1 MYDKLAFKRVM
12 LKESAISTRQVR
24 RIIMGIFDKIL
35 KGLGLK
41 KDEEPKA
48 GATAQPRAKITFGKR
63 PEMEMVDVVAKL
75 DGLAKSNPQKLD
87 WKVSIVDLLKLLDI
101 DSSFENR
108 KALATELG
116 ATADTMEDSAR
127 MNIWLHKEVLKRIAE
142 NGGNVPL
149 NLLD

>member
-1 MYDKLAFKRVM
+1 
-12 LKESAISTRQVR
+12 
-24 RIIMGIFDKIL
+24 MGIFDKIL

>member
-1 MYDKLAFKRVM
+1 
-12 LKESAISTRQVR
+12 
-24 RIIMGIFDKIL
+24 
-35 KGLGLK
+35 
-41 KDEEPKA
+41 
-48 GATAQPRAKITFGKR
+48 
-63 PEMEMVDVVAKL
+63 VVAKL